1 MAEKKSFITQFRD
14 FAIRGNVIDLAV
26 GIIIGAAFT
35 GIVNSLVNDIVMP
48 VIGITMKG
56 IDFSDY
62 FVALDGV
69 HYRSLKEAQDAGAAT
84 LNYGLFLNH
93 LLNFLIVSFVVFVLV
108 RQVSHIKS
116 RLNAAPA
123 APTKTELLL
132 EDIKHILEY
141 KLADSNGHAPAA

>member
-1 MAEKKSFITQFRD
+1 MEKSPSFLKQFRD
-14 FAIRGNVIDLAV
+14 FAVRGNVVDLAV

-48 VIGITMKG
+48 LVGVTMKG

-69 HYRSLKEAQDAGAAT
+69 HYASLKEAQDAGAAT

-93 LLNFLIVSFVVFVLV
+93 LLNFVIVSFVVFVLV
-108 RQVSHIKS
+108 KQIARFKA
-116 RLNAAPA
+116 RLDAAPS
-123 APTKTELLL
+123 APTKTESLLQ
-132 EDIKHILEY
+132 DIKTILDQ
-141 KLADSNGHAPAA
+141 KLDGSYGKAPAE